1 MHVRLN
7 NRQIVMRTQACVV
20 LRDECWV
27 VSCSVYRARTCS
39 WLACSRK
46 WWVQLCSPLGLDHC
60 PPCLVTHLVLSGQWS
75 WPVGRLWPVTLTTW
89 LLCPMTNDPGC
100 RAGDPSHFVL
110 SYHFVLA
117 AWASQASDPDPMVLQ
132 VRSASVAFHSTENQ
146 SNVQVADQ
154 QVAAPVET
162 FRSWNS
168 NR

>member
-1 MHVRLN
+1 MC
-7 NRQIVMRTQACVV
+7 CVAWWMLSCILQCLQSKDLQLV
-20 LRDECWV
+20 GLQQKV
-27 VSCSVYRARTCS
+27 VSTA
-39 WLACSRK
+39 L
-46 WWVQLCSPLGLDHC
+46 
-60 PPCLVTHLVLSGQWS
+60 LSSWS
-75 WPVGRLWPVTLTTW
+75 WPLSSPPSYPLGPLRPVTLASWSTVTSDSDHMTT
-89 LLCPMTNDPGC
+89 LSYETNDPGC

-117 AWASQASDPDPMVLQ
+117 SWASQASDPDPMVLH